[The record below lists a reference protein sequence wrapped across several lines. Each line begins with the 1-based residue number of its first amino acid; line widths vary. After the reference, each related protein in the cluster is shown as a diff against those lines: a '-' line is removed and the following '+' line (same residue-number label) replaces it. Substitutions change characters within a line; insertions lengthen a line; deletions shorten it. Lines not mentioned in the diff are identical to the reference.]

1 MTIPNVLANRYAS
14 EQMRSIWSPINK
26 IIAERKLWIAVLEA
40 QRDLGVEFGG
50 DDPDQVIADYL
61 AVVDQV
67 DLDSIAAR
75 ERITRHDVKARIE
88 EFNALAGHEHIHKGM
103 TSATTENVEQMRCS
117 RR

>member
-50 DDPDQVIADYL
+50 DDPDLTAELKSWIG
-61 AVVDQV
+61 
-67 DLDSIAAR
+67 I
-75 ERITRHDVKARIE
+75 I
-88 EFNALAGHEHIHKGM
+88 
-103 TSATTENVEQMRCS
+103 
-117 RR
+117 RRLRKSLHR